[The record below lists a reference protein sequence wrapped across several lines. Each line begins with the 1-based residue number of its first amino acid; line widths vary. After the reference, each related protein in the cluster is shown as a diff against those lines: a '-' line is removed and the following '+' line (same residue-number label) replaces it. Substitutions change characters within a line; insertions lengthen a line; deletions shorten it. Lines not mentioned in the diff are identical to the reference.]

1 MNSNEQSS
9 LQPRQQESS
18 VVQARKSGYTL
29 PTSIEDAVGRKQDA
43 ISAIRKDKQKL
54 ALLVKW
60 VESRLIKVF
69 TYLGAFGNV
78 TEFQVKM
85 LAQRICAKY
94 YYFTPAELD
103 FFFVSFMNGE
113 YGKLY
118 NNGTINPQ
126 DIMQALIRYEP
137 DLLAARSIKADEEY
151 KRKQALRALED
162 AKKPHGVMGWIEYC
176 RNNGLDPNTHR
187 PATLSLAK
195 DMNKEL
201 NPERNENG
209 IIKQKQEAPQSHPNP

>member
-1 MNSNEQSS
+1 MNSNVQSS
-9 LQPRQQESS
+9 LQPRQQASLAP
-18 VVQARKSGYTL
+18 QTKRSGYTL

-43 ISAIRKDKQKL
+43 ISVIRKDKQKL
-54 ALLVKW
+54 EGLILWVKG
-60 VESRLIKVF
+60 RLIEVF
-69 TYLGAFGNV
+69 TYLGAFDNV
-78 TEFQVKM
+78 SEFQVKM

-94 YYFTPAELD
+94 YWLTPAELD

-118 NNGTINPQ
+118 NNGTVNPQ

-151 KRKQALRALED
+151 KREQALRALED
-162 AKKPHGVMGWIEYC
+162 SKKPHGVMGWIGYC
-176 RNNGLDPNTHR
+176 RQNGLDPSTHR
-187 PATLSLAK
+187 PASFSLVK
-195 DMNKEL
+195 DMNREL

-209 IIKQKQEAPQSHPNP
+209 IIKQKQEDPPSHSNP

>member
-9 LQPRQQESS
+9 LPQRQQASLAP
-18 VVQARKSGYTL
+18 QTKKSGYTL

-43 ISAIRKDKQKL
+43 ISVIRKDKQKL
-54 ALLVKW
+54 EGLILWVK
-60 VESRLIKVF
+60 SRLIEVF

-118 NNGTINPQ
+118 NNGTVNPQ
-126 DIMQALIRYEP
+126 DIMQGLIRYEP
-137 DLLAARSIKADEEY
+137 DLLAARSIKADEEH
-151 KRKQALRALED
+151 KREQALRALKD

-176 RNNGLDPNTHR
+176 RQNGLDPNTHR
-187 PATLSLAK
+187 PASFSLAK
-195 DMNKEL
+195 DTNKEL
-201 NPERNENG
+201 NPERDENG
-209 IIKQKQEAPQSHPNP
+209 IIKKKQETPPSHPNP